1 MGFDQPASPARSDRQ
16 NAEKYKRQTGA
27 PPQMPRPVVAMP
39 ACIRELENTVWHCAQ
54 TQYVRAVTKVAN
66 LMTLIVPA
74 LVEGNDADA
83 LLDRVDGLIVSGSA
97 TNVHPS
103 LYGKAAEENDGP
115 FDQARDATSI
125 PLIRTAIERG
135 IPLLAICRGIQELN
149 VALGGTLGR
158 DIHENC
164 GIFDHRSP
172 EGSRDERFAIRH
184 SIAIEEGSCI
194 AGVLGANKA
203 MVNSLHR
210 QAIEHLALGLVVEA
224 RAEDGTIEAVSVK
237 GARGFALGVQWHPEY
252 WAETDSSSQKLL
264 EAFGDAVRSYQKA
277 KAT

>member
-1 MGFDQPASPARSDRQ
+1 
-16 NAEKYKRQTGA
+16 
-27 PPQMPRPVVAMP
+27 MPRPVVAIP
-39 ACIRELENTVWHCAQ
+39 ACIRELENTAWHCAQ
-54 TQYVRAVTKVAN
+54 TQYVRAVTKVAD
-66 LMTLIVPA
+66 LMALIVPA

-103 LYGKAAEENDGP
+103 LYGEAAEENDGP

-125 PLIRTAIERG
+125 PLIRAAIERG
-135 IPLLAICRGIQELN
+135 MPLLAICRGIQELN

-158 DIHENC
+158 DIHENW

-172 EGSRDERFAIRH
+172 EGSRDDRFAIRH
-184 SIAIEEGSCI
+184 SISIEEGSCI

-210 QAIEHLALGLVVEA
+210 QAIERLAPGLVVEA